1 MSLKNI
7 DNQEVVSPRF
17 SPVLFRLPISDFQL
31 ASSFRGIALSL
42 VCCFVSIFS
51 FGQAGKPEKFVTEH
65 VLLQTD
71 RELYL
76 SGETIWFK
84 MYVLVAQQNRLSDF
98 SEVGYLELVGPDGV
112 AISRMKTLLQDGQC
126 SGTVKLPATMNS
138 GRYVLR
144 AYTQGLRNSG
154 EESFARVSLIIL
166 NPEQPLVRSTD
177 DGAPTAPEDRPKGA
191 FKAVS
196 PEDYLHIDI
205 QSVQTDVPQRGEV
218 TLEITTKDATG
229 RPVPAQL
236 SLAAALPSPA
246 GATDRVLFPVAGA
259 TEADVVFPVPPM
271 TVAFTPETEGMGL
284 RGRVVNQET
293 GAGEPG
299 TEVYLSFPGKTALT
313 YATKTDEAGRFSFL
327 LPKMYGLRPM
337 VVQVRPKEGVNLVVE
352 LADEFHETKPAEV
365 APFVLPP
372 EWTDLAQQALVNAQ
386 VRQSYQAFDPPPV
399 YMAENKF
406 DSIPFFGRPDVQYFL
421 DDFTRFPLPE
431 FFFEVATE
439 VKVRGKYGNE
449 ELAVLNEWIHEEG
462 ELPPLLLVD
471 GVPVFDQRTFLKINN
486 QLIAS
491 TEVVTNPF
499 WLNPVLFDGVIQ
511 ITSFEGDAR
520 CFTLPPT
527 ALRRSFLAF
536 LPEQQFDTP
545 DYEQNP
551 DSRLPDFRNT
561 LYWNPNI
568 QTDDQGRAT
577 VRFYVS
583 DAVGEYEVRVEGMSG
598 SGLLGS
604 ASDALRV
611 NRAGQ

>member
-1 MSLKNI
+1 MINI
-7 DNQEVVSPRF
+7 
-17 SPVLFRLPISDFQL
+17 RLL
-31 ASSFRGIALSL
+31 YLSL
-42 VCCFVSIFS
+42 VCCLSSISGFS
-51 FGQAGKPEKFVTEH
+51 QAGEREKFVTEH

-71 RELYL
+71 RELYI

-126 SGTVKLPATMNS
+126 SGTVKLPAAMNS

-154 EESFARVSLIIL
+154 EESFAQVSLIVL
-166 NPEQPLVRSTD
+166 HPEQPLVRSTN
-177 DGAPTAPEDRPKGA
+177 DGAPADRATGA
-191 FKAVS
+191 SKAVS
-196 PEDYLHIDI
+196 PKDYLHIDI
-205 QSVQTDVPQRGEV
+205 QSTQSEVPQRSEV
-218 TLEITTKDATG
+218 TLEITTKDASG

-246 GATDRVLFPVAGA
+246 AAPGRALFPAAGPN
-259 TEADVVFPVPPM
+259 DKDIVFPIPPM
-271 TVAFTPETEGMGL
+271 TVTIPPETEGMHL

-293 GAGEPG
+293 GSGEPG
-299 TEVYLSFPGKTALT
+299 TEVYLSFPGKTALA
-313 YATKTDEAGRFSFL
+313 YAMKADGAGRFSFL

-352 LADEFHETKPAEV
+352 LADEFHETKPAEA

-386 VRQSYQAFDPPPV
+386 VRQSYQAFDPPAV
-399 YMAENKF
+399 YLAENKF

-431 FFFEVATE
+431 FFFEIVTE

-449 ELAVLNEWIHEEG
+449 ELAVLNEWNHEEG

-499 WLNPVLFDGVIQ
+499 WFNPILFDGIIQ

-561 LYWNPNI
+561 LYWNPMI

-577 VRFYVS
+577 VRFYTS
-583 DAVGEYEVRVEGMSG
+583 DAIGEYAVRAEGVSA

-604 ASDALRV
+604 AAEALRV
-611 NRAGQ
+611 SRAGQ